1 MNTLKEM
8 LKRHEGERLKAYLC
22 PAGHPTIGVGWNMDA
37 RPLPRDI
44 AAYLFKHGRITSEMS
59 DALLDI
65 SIASARAACLK
76 LYPKFGTFGE
86 ARQNALIDFVFN
98 VGGGTAATFKNTNAA
113 INAGRWD
120 EAADNLTKS
129 KWHKQVGTRAEELEN
144 MIREG

>member
-1 MNTLKEM
+1 MDALKEM
-8 LKRHEGERLKAYLC
+8 LKRHEGEKLKVYLC

-44 AAYLFKHGRITSEMS
+44 AAYLFKYGRITSEMS
-59 DALLDI
+59 DTLLDI

-86 ARQNALIDFVFN
+86 TRQNALIDFVFN
-98 VGGGTAATFKNTNAA
+98 VGEGTAATFKNTNAA
-113 INAGRWD
+113 INAGRWG
-120 EAADNLTKS
+120 EAADNLKKS

-144 MIREG
+144 MIKEG